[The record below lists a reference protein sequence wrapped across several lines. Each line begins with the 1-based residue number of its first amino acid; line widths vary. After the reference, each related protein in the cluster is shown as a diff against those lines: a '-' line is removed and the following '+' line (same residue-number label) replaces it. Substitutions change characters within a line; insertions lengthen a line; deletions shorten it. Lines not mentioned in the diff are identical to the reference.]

1 MDGWD
6 WVVGWGGNG
15 VGVGWRLRVGG
26 PCNSVRRVPITACK
40 LRGLESPDR
49 NRKRKGNDL
58 KIDLGRGPRPAKIHL
73 VSRKFML

>member
-6 WVVGWGGNG
+6 WVVGWGGDG

-40 LRGLESPDR
+40 LRGLESLLG
-49 NRKRKGNDL
+49 KGRRYREA
-58 KIDLGRGPRPAKIHL
+58 G
-73 VSRKFML
+73 